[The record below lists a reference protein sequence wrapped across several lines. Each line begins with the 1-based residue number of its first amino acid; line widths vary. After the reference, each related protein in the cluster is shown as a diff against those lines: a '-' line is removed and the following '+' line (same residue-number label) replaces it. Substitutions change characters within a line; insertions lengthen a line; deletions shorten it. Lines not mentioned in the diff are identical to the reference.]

1 MLIEEESSLII
12 ISQVKLLRVNIIHLR
27 NKNSGKILYCEIF
40 YIIFLNQIRKTII
53 NNNTRNSCISL
64 GIFSLRARSFLYI
77 LFPLKFLSKL
87 SSTTFANYALFIFN
101 AVAFKGVVLS
111 FSKKLRIHQ
120 QNSKTLIF
128 TLPHLSPQIYIY
140 ISHNRFINSKFII
153 LCLNFTRSLI
163 YRV

>member
-27 NKNSGKILYCEIF
+27 NKNNGKILYCEIF

-53 NNNTRNSCISL
+53 NNNTRNSCICL

-77 LFPLKFLSKL
+77 LFPLKFPLLSKF

-140 ISHNRFINSKFII
+140 IYI
-153 LCLNFTRSLI
+153 TQ
-163 YRV
+163 

>member
-77 LFPLKFLSKL
+77 LFPLKFPLLSKL

-140 ISHNRFINSKFII
+140 HTIDS
-153 LCLNFTRSLI
+153 
-163 YRV
+163 

>member
-12 ISQVKLLRVNIIHLR
+12 ISQVKFLRVNIIHLR

-77 LFPLKFLSKL
+77 LFPLKFPLLSKL

-140 ISHNRFINSKFII
+140 IYI
-153 LCLNFTRSLI
+153 TQ
-163 YRV
+163 